1 MLSLKGTVP
10 LRIRDVFLC
19 ICLDCFGVSFL
30 VLESSAVETSAF
42 SRLVVLSVTNCPN
55 YTHQLYRRRQEACIC
70 WRMGNFVQDVNNNGV
85 LFWMLASLVS

>member
-42 SRLVVLSVTNCPN
+42 SRLVVLSVTNCLN